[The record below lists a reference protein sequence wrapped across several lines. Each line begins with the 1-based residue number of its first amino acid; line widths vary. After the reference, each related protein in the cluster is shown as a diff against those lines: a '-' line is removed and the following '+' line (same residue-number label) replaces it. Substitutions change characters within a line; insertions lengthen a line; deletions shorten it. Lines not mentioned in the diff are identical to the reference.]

1 MRITQAMLHKF
12 ARQSVKVRT
21 RSEPDLHAAYLAG
34 SLLSDQPL
42 LGGATDIDLIL
53 VHKYQA
59 PIERECVAITPEVSL
74 DLFHKV
80 RDDYEQH
87 RQLRRDP
94 LMGYP
99 LTYNHILLY
108 DTDHWLEF
116 IQSSVTAE
124 FHRSD
129 NVLARVNIFSSA
141 ARENWFSLVQTP
153 SQTHQ
158 EWLHR
163 YLEILALGANAV
175 SGLIGPPLTTRRF
188 LMTLAD
194 RLETLGV
201 PKIIAGFHGLL
212 GFSESHGDKL
222 NDWITAFEQDLA
234 YLCDTT
240 DPPVHLTPCRHAYYL
255 DGIRALA
262 ESEDPAQ
269 ASWPLLRTW
278 LDIHLAAPQ
287 PSPRL
292 EIWDSCLSDLG
303 LSEDNTSQKFDAV
316 DAFLDNVEIVIESW
330 AQAYGS
336 EF

>member
-12 ARQSVKVRT
+12 ARQSVKMRT
-21 RSEPDLHAAYLAG
+21 RSEPDLHSAYLVG
-34 SLLSDQPL
+34 SLLSEEPL
-42 LGGATDIDLIL
+42 LGGSTDIDLIL

-59 PIERECVAITPEVSL
+59 PVERECVAITPEVSL
-74 DLFHKV
+74 DIFHKV

-87 RQLRRDP
+87 RELRQDP
-94 LMGYP
+94 LIGYP
-99 LTYNHILLY
+99 LTYNHILLF
-108 DTDHWLEF
+108 DTAHWLEF

-124 FHRSD
+124 FHRAD
-129 NVLARVNIFSSA
+129 NVLSRVNIFSSA

-153 SQTHQ
+153 SKTHQ

-188 LMTLAD
+188 MKTLKD
-194 RLETLGV
+194 RLDTLGV
-201 PKIIAGFHGLL
+201 PKVMAGFRGLL
-212 GFSESHGDKL
+212 GFTESQGDKL
-222 NDWITAFEQDLA
+222 PQWIDAFEEDLD
-234 YLCDTT
+234 YLNESTQA
-240 DPPVHLTPCRHAYYL
+240 PVHLTPCRHAYYL

-278 LDIHLAAPQ
+278 LEVRLAAPQ
-287 PSPRL
+287 PSPNL
-292 EIWDSCLSDLG
+292 EIWESCLADLN
-303 LSEDNTSQKFDAV
+303 LTEDNASQQFDAV

-330 AQAYGS
+330 AEAYGI
-336 EF
+336 